1 MTRARMAVVLT
12 LTLVGA
18 SAYSLRADVRQDQKT
33 HVEFAGALGKV
44 VNIFGGKAAREGV
57 TSTVAVKGDRKA
69 TSNGETGQ
77 IIDLNEE
84 KVYDLDFKKQSYKV
98 TTFAELRRRMEEA
111 QKKAEEQAAKE
122 KPAPK
127 SEAKPSNEP
136 QKEMQIDVDV
146 KNTGQTKTING
157 FNTRQV
163 ITTITMHEKGK
174 TLDESGG
181 LVMTADSWLTPKID
195 AVKEISE
202 FDMRYWQ
209 KLNGPMIMGASPE
222 QMAAAMAQ
230 YPMMKDA
237 LARMRTEGAKVDG
250 TAILT
255 TMTTDSVKSK
265 EEMAQEQKQS
275 DEDTKSSASGGV
287 GGMFGGLAKKM
298 TKKKT
303 EGEPSNRTTFMTTTN
318 EVLKVTTD
326 VAAADV
332 SVPAGFKEN
341 K

>member
-1 MTRARMAVVLT
+1 MIRARTAAVLT
-12 LTLVGA
+12 GALVSA

-57 TSTVAVKGDRKA
+57 TSTVAVKGDRKS

-77 IIDLNEE
+77 IVDLNEE
-84 KVYDLDFKKQSYKV
+84 KVYDIDFKKQTYKV
-98 TTFAELRRRMEEA
+98 TTFAELRKRMEDA

-127 SEAKPSNEP
+127 TEAKPSEP

-146 KNTGQTKTING
+146 KNTGQTKVING
-157 FNTRQV
+157 FDTKQV

-174 TLDESGG
+174 TLDEAGG
-181 LVMTADSWLTPKID
+181 LVMTADSWLTPRID

-202 FDMRYWQ
+202 FDVRYWQ
-209 KLNGPMIMGASPE
+209 KLNGPMIAGASPE

-237 LARMRTEGAKVDG
+237 MARMRTEGAKVDG

-255 TMTTDSVKSK
+255 TLTTDSVKSK
-265 EEMAQEQKQS
+265 EQMAQEQKQG

-303 EGEPSNRTTFMTTTN
+303 EGEPSNRTTFMTSTN
-318 EVLKVTTD
+318 EVLKVTTN
-326 VAAADV
+326 VTPADI
-332 SVPAGFKEN
+332 SIPAGFKES